1 MQPKNHNSSND
12 NDYSKLV
19 EESIAN
25 AEERRKQAIEE
36 NKSLSDEQ
44 LEDISGGLLSEPGP
58 TGIIIKE
65 PE

>member
-1 MQPKNHNSSND
+1 MQPKKQNNSND

-44 LEDISGGLLSEPGP
+44 LEDISGGLLSEPQC
-58 TGIIIKE
+58 
-65 PE
+65 